1 MGRDTPAHDMRR
13 GHRHSVK
20 HQAAFQGDSGR
31 SVSEA
36 PVTLDAV
43 VVCVPGPLFWTRQM
57 KSHPRRFAQFFV
69 WWKDG
74 SWEAAATYNGALDTA
89 PTARVAGFGAA
100 TVKAVRRHPVSAG
113 DAQGQLCQSVWR
125 RAPSWPCA
133 LSSVCYPVR
142 IDCEAAATHSGALD
156 TAPTARVT
164 GLGTA
169 NVKAVRR
176 HTASAL
182 PECLE
187 ESAELALRALE
198 PVLPRANR
206 LRGNSCVHWH
216 TRHSA
221 HCACDRVGDRERE
234 GGEATHRVSSARV
247 FGGERRAGPARS

>member
-1 MGRDTPAHDMRR
+1 
-13 GHRHSVK
+13 
-20 HQAAFQGDSGR
+20 
-31 SVSEA
+31 
-36 PVTLDAV
+36 
-43 VVCVPGPLFWTRQM
+43 M

-89 PTARVAGFGAA
+89 PTARV
-100 TVKAVRRHPVSAG
+100 
-113 DAQGQLCQSVWR
+113 
-125 RAPSWPCA
+125 
-133 LSSVCYPVR
+133 
-142 IDCEAAATHSGALD
+142 
-156 TAPTARVT
+156 T

-169 NVKAVRR
+169 NVKAERR

-198 PVLPRANR
+198 RVLPRANR
-206 LRGNSCVHWH
+206 LRGSSCAHWH

-234 GGEATHRVSSARV
+234 GGAATHRVSSARV
-247 FGGERRAGPARS
+247 FGGERRAGPARSRARVTPCESTATHELRKLAH